1 MYSVVYLPGALRQL
15 EDIIDYIAFELKA
28 PDAAA
33 AFIDAVDAV
42 ASSLRENP
50 YRHPVYHSTL
60 AIPEEIRFVP
70 VKRYNLYY
78 RVYEET
84 RTVEVWRILHQLQQ
98 QERHFH
104 E

>member
-1 MYSVVYLPGALRQL
+1 MVYLPGALRQL
-15 EDIIDYIAFELKA
+15 EDITDYIALELEA

-33 AFIDAVDAV
+33 AFIDAVDAA
-42 ASSLRENP
+42 ASSLRQNS
-50 YRHPVYHSTL
+50 YRHPVYHSAF

-84 RTVEVWRILHQLQQ
+84 KTVEVWRILHQLQQ
-98 QERHFH
+98 QERRFQ
-104 E
+104 

>member
-50 YRHPVYHSTL
+50 YLHPVYHSTL

-84 RTVEVWRILHQLQQ
+84 KTVEVWRILHQLQQ
-98 QERHFH
+98 QERHFQ
-104 E
+104 